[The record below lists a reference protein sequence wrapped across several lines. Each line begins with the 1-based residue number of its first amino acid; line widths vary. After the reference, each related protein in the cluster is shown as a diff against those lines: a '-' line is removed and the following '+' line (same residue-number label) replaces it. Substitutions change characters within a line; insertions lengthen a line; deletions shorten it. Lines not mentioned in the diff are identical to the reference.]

1 MGKSWSKEN
10 HQVGDTNIEITEH
23 LEENSNSHNSHEI
36 KLWII
41 ISLLCIQLLVTI
53 YKLLKRKWKR
63 QGFEQAKQLSTLN
76 IQTA

>member
-1 MGKSWSKEN
+1 MENSWSKKK
-10 HQVGDTNIEITEH
+10 HQAGDTNIEITEH
-23 LEENSNSHNSHEI
+23 LEQNSDSHNSHEI

-41 ISLLCIQLLVTI
+41 ISLLSMQLLLTI
-53 YKLLKRKWKR
+53 HKILKRKWKR